1 MSQYGFNHGR
11 LPAGSHYVIR
21 MTIIELKEALASH
34 GEKSLEFSLPDGEF
48 IPAHFHVTEIGFNK
62 KEFIDCGGTIRV
74 EGKCLL
80 QIWVAN
86 DVEHRVNVSRFLEI
100 LAHGKPV
107 IPSEELP
114 VEIEY
119 EHPVISHFPVSGIEI
134 GEGKVTINLTGK
146 NTECLAKDVCGIDEV
161 TGCAIGSGCC

>member
-1 MSQYGFNHGR
+1 
-11 LPAGSHYVIR
+11 
-21 MTIIELKEALASH
+21 MTIIELKEALSAH
-34 GEKSLEFSLPDGEF
+34 GEKSLEFSLPDGES

-62 KEFIDCGGTIRV
+62 KEFVDCGGTIRV

-134 GEGKVTINLTGK
+134 GEDKVTIRLIGK
-146 NTECLAKDVCGIDEV
+146 NTDCLAKDVCGIDEV